1 MNKYAFL
8 AAKLTLGAS
17 LALGFML
24 APHGTAHAEPMPVCQ
39 YEDGSDVI
47 PDRADQ
53 CLWTD
58 PDTGNVYINPTPEE
72 VGQTSFAGN

>member
-8 AAKLTLGAS
+8 AAKLTLGGS

-24 APHGTAHAEPMPVCQ
+24 APHGVAHAEPIPVCQ
-39 YEDGSDVI
+39 YEDGSDV
-47 PDRADQ
+47 DGQ

-72 VGQTSFAGN
+72 VDASN